1 MALHLCILYFTMA
14 RYLTGV
20 QSSGV
25 PHLGNILGAILPSI
39 RFSEQS
45 SNDCIYFIADYHS
58 LTTIKSAEERISN
71 VHATA
76 AAWLAFGFDYKK
88 NILFRQSD
96 VKQVLELT
104 WILSCFTPFP
114 MLANAH
120 SFKDKSER
128 LADVNAGLFTY
139 PVLMAAD
146 ILLYDTEFVPVGK
159 DQVQH
164 IEIAR
169 DIASAFNRH
178 YETEA
183 LVLPQAALQ
192 KDGMTI
198 PGTDG
203 AKMSKSYG
211 NYIDVF
217 AEEKALRKTIMSI
230 KTDSTPMEDPKD
242 PEKDTVYALYKLI
255 STETEAAD
263 LAALYRAGNFGYG
276 HAKQM
281 LFEKCMDFFGTARQ
295 EYSKLKSDPAMIERI
310 LAEGATRA
318 ERKADEVL
326 GRVKSLTGFR

>member
-1 MALHLCILYFTMA
+1 MA

-39 RFSEQS
+39 RFSEQAG
-45 SNDCIYFIADYHS
+45 NDCIYFIADYHS
-58 LTTIKSAEERISN
+58 LTTIKSAEERIQN

-76 AAWLAFGFDYKK
+76 AAWLAFGFDHNK

-128 LADVNAGLFTY
+128 LSDVNAGLFTY

-178 YETEA
+178 YQTEA

-211 NYIDVF
+211 NFIDVF

-230 KTDSTPMEDPKD
+230 KTDSTPMEEPKD
-242 PEKDTVYALYKLI
+242 PENDTVFTLYQLI
-255 STETEAAD
+255 SSEEESSAM
-263 LAALYRAGNFGYG
+263 AALYRGGNFGYG

-281 LFEKCMDFFGTARQ
+281 LFEKSLQFFGPARKRYF
-295 EYSKLKSDPAMIERI
+295 ELKSNPALIENI
-310 LAEGATRA
+310 LAEGAGRA
-318 ERKADEVL
+318 EKKAVEVL
-326 GRVKSLTGFR
+326 ERVKTLTGFP

>member
-1 MALHLCILYFTMA
+1 MA

-39 RFSEQS
+39 HFSRQEG
-45 SNDCIYFIADYHS
+45 NECTYFIADYHS
-58 LTTIKSAEERISN
+58 LTTIKNGEERKSN

-76 AAWLAFGFDYKK
+76 AAWLAFGFDNQK

-96 VKQVLELT
+96 VKEVLELT

-120 SFKDKSER
+120 SFKDKSDR
-128 LADVNAGLFTY
+128 LSDVNAGLFTY

-159 DQVQH
+159 DQIQH

-169 DIASAFNRH
+169 DIASAFNHQYGR
-178 YETEA
+178 EV
-183 LVLPQAALQ
+183 LLLPQARVQ
-192 KDGMTI
+192 KEIQTI

-211 NYIDVF
+211 NFIDVF
-217 AEEKALRKTIMSI
+217 SGEKQLRKTIMGI
-230 KTDSTPMEDPKD
+230 KTDSTPLEEPKN
-242 PEKDTVYALYKLI
+242 PEGDTVFTLYQLI
-255 STETEAAD
+255 ASAEESRTMEN
-263 LAALYRAGNFGYG
+263 LYRAGNFGYG
-276 HAKQM
+276 QAKQM
-281 LFEKCMDFFGTARQ
+281 LFEKIMEVFAEPRKR
-295 EYSKLKSDPAMIERI
+295 YSELMAEPASIEAV
-310 LAEGATRA
+310 LMEGASRA
-318 ERKADEVL
+318 REKAVEVL
-326 GRVKSLTGFR
+326 SRVKELCGFS

>member
-1 MALHLCILYFTMA
+1 MS

-25 PHLGNILGAILPSI
+25 PHLGNILGAIQPSI
-39 RFSEQS
+39 QFSARSE
-45 SNDCIYFIADYHS
+45 NECTYFIADYHS
-58 LTTIKSAEERISN
+58 LTTIKDGALRKSN

-104 WILSCFTPFP
+104 WILNCFTPFP

-120 SFKDKSER
+120 SFKDKSGR

-146 ILLYDTEFVPVGK
+146 ILLYDTSFVPVGK
-159 DQVQH
+159 DQIQH

-169 DIASAFNRH
+169 DIAAAFNNH
-178 YETEA
+178 YREEVF
-183 LVLPQAALQ
+183 VLPEAVVQ
-192 KDGMTI
+192 KEIQTI

-211 NYIDVF
+211 NFIDIF
-217 AEEKALRKTIMSI
+217 TEEKALRKTIMGI
-230 KTDSTPMEDPKD
+230 KTDSTPLEEPKNT
-242 PEKDTVYALYKLI
+242 EGDTVFTLYSLLA
-255 STETEAAD
+255 TAEETAS
-263 LAALYRAGNFGYG
+263 LAAMYRGGNFGYG
-276 HAKQM
+276 QAKQL
-281 LFEKCMDFFGTARQ
+281 LFEKIMEKFSEAR
-295 EYSKLKSDPAMIERI
+295 EKYAELRSRPDEIEAI
-310 LAEGATRA
+310 LSEGAQKA
-318 ERKADEVL
+318 EKKAAEVL
-326 GRVKSLTGFR
+326 GRVKKLTGFA

>member
-1 MALHLCILYFTMA
+1 MA

-25 PHLGNILGAILPSI
+25 PHLGNILGAIIPSI
-39 RFSEQS
+39 RFSEQAG
-45 SNDCIYFIADYHS
+45 NDCVYFIADYHS
-58 LTTIKSAEERISN
+58 LTTIKSAEERIRN

-76 AAWLAFGFDYKK
+76 AAWLAFGFDHEK

-128 LADVNAGLFTY
+128 LSDVNAGLFTY

-159 DQVQH
+159 DQIQH

-178 YETEA
+178 YETDA
-183 LVLPQAALQ
+183 LVLPQAAIQ

-217 AEEKALRKTIMSI
+217 ADEKTLRKTIMSI
-230 KTDSTPMEDPKD
+230 KTDSTPMEEPKD
-242 PEKDTVYALYKLI
+242 PEKDTVFALYKLMAGKE
-255 STETEAAD
+255 ETEA
-263 LAALYRAGNFGYG
+263 LSALYRGGNFGYG

-281 LFEKCMDFFGTARQ
+281 LFEKALDFFGPARNRFAA
-295 EYSKLKSDPAMIERI
+295 LMADPEEIEKI
-310 LAEGATRA
+310 LLSGAARA
-318 ERKADEVL
+318 GKKAGEVL
-326 GRVKSLTGFR
+326 DRVKKLTGFH

>member
-1 MALHLCILYFTMA
+1 MA

-39 RFSEQS
+39 QFSHHEG
-45 SNDCIYFIADYHS
+45 NECTYFIADYHS
-58 LTTIKSAEERISN
+58 LTTIKSGEERRTN

-76 AAWLAFGFDYKK
+76 AAWLAFGFDYRK

-96 VKQVLELT
+96 VKEVLELT

-120 SFKDKSER
+120 SFKDKAGR

-159 DQVQH
+159 DQIQH

-169 DIASAFNRH
+169 DIASALNNH
-178 YETEA
+178 YKEEV
-183 LVLPQAALQ
+183 LVLPKATVQ
-192 KDGMTI
+192 KEIQTI

-203 AKMSKSYG
+203 SKMSKSYG
-211 NYIDVF
+211 NFIDVF
-217 AEEKALRKTIMSI
+217 APEKQLRKTIMGI
-230 KTDSTPMEDPKD
+230 KTDSTPLEEPKN
-242 PEKDTVYALYKLI
+242 PEGDTVFTLYQL
-255 STETEAAD
+255 
-263 LAALYRAGNFGYG
+263 LASAEESRELENLYRGGNFGYG
-276 HAKQM
+276 QAKQM
-281 LFEKCMDFFGTARQ
+281 LFEKVMEVFSGPREQYAALTAD
-295 EYSKLKSDPAMIERI
+295 SAALDSI
-310 LAEGATRA
+310 LFEGAERA
-318 ERKADEVL
+318 REKAVQVL
-326 GRVKSLTGFR
+326 GRVKKLCGFA